1 MGGRVVWDEGNWP
14 KCSKHGMSQAEIDQ
28 VFANDPMVKPDR
40 TGAVEVRF
48 NAIGKTDAGRFAFI
62 VFTFRD
68 DDIRPI
74 SARYMHAKEVRRYE
88 KDQT

>member
-1 MGGRVVWDEGNWP
+1 MSGRVVWDKGNWP
-14 KCSKHGMSQAEIDQ
+14 KCGTHGLSQAEIEQ

-40 TGAVEVRF
+40 TGTVEVRF
-48 NAIGKTDAGRFAFI
+48 NAIGKTDAGRSAFV

-74 SARYMHAKEVRRYE
+74 SGRYMHEKEVKRYE
-88 KDQT
+88 NDQA